1 MSKRSKFIIILLI
14 VLTAAV
20 ILYALFGMGRGVET
34 QPVELPETAPT
45 EAAAS
50 AEPSGHDVAEL
61 SPETVQS
68 VIALLSRAESYSRVV
83 TVEDFWDGGSSETKL
98 NVWVSGPKTKIR
110 VEYAS
115 GAKNVL
121 LQDAKLYI
129 WYDNSTGIHEGN
141 VMSGSEADEWLR
153 CINYEELLELPT
165 ESILSAGYEQ
175 RQGESCILVE
185 YTSGELGYRSLVYIS
200 VSNGL
205 LMGAETYDGDTLVYR
220 MSSSEPSLATPDE
233 SVFAM
238 PGSEEEHS
246 AEND

>member
-1 MSKRSKFIIILLI
+1 
-14 VLTAAV
+14 
-20 ILYALFGMGRGVET
+20 
-34 QPVELPETAPT
+34 
-45 EAAAS
+45 
-50 AEPSGHDVAEL
+50 
-61 SPETVQS
+61 
-68 VIALLSRAESYSRVV
+68 
-83 TVEDFWDGGSSETKL
+83 
-98 NVWVSGPKTKIR
+98 
-110 VEYAS
+110 
-115 GAKNVL
+115 
-121 LQDAKLYI
+121 
-129 WYDNSTGIHEGN
+129 
-141 VMSGSEADEWLR
+141 MSG

-238 PGSEEEHS
+238 PGSEEEHG